1 MKFAISITETLSTV
15 VIADAADKDEA
26 EDKVRKQYQ
35 KSEIVL
41 DADNFQDVDFQHEP
55 DYVIDELLDEVI
67 E

>member
-15 VIADAADKDEA
+15 VVANAADEDEA

-35 KSEIVL
+35 ECNIVL
-41 DADNFQDVDFQHEP
+41 DADNYQGVEFQHEP
-55 DYVIDELLDEVI
+55 DYAIDELLDEVI